1 MRGCTPGQCWIVIKI
16 YAAQESLIAPPIYG
30 NFARENATA
39 KSCPLAN
46 TWLVERLDKG
56 LKMVYANFVNQL
68 FRTNHLFAT
77 IYLIYISRSLKTLLK
92 INIFINIYQYIY

>member
-1 MRGCTPGQCWIVIKI
+1 MLELVIKI
-16 YAAQESLIAPPIYG
+16 HAKQESLIAPPIYG

-39 KSCPLAN
+39 TSCPLAN

-68 FRTNHLFAT
+68 FRTNHCYHLFD
-77 IYLIYISRSLKTLLK
+77 IYFK
-92 INIFINIYQYIY
+92 IIKDFTKDIFD